1 MGSRNRRGN
10 MNFKDIVGLV
20 FKDIRHME
28 SGSNGVVFYEDSGR
42 TFVMQHHQDC
52 CESVYLYDVVG
63 DYLDL
68 IGSQIL
74 RAEERTSNDIA
85 DDPREPENRTSE
97 DSFTWTFYEIAT
109 ISGSVTLRWFGSS
122 NGYYSEG
129 VSFEELKGPE

>member
-1 MGSRNRRGN
+1 

-20 FKDIRHME
+20 FKDIRHMKD
-28 SGSNGVVFYEDSGR
+28 GSNAVFFYEESGR
-42 TFVMQHHQDC
+42 TFVMEHHQDC

-68 IGSQIL
+68 IGPPIL

-85 DDPREPENRTSE
+85 DDPRQPENRTSE

-129 VSFEELKGPE
+129 VSFEELKDDPEEE